1 MAERFAPI
9 WQPVG
14 TITIGANDN
23 GPQDVGDYELREGSD
38 SLFVRVT
45 QLGGDFPFRHA
56 YGILSWRNEDGNAL
70 GSCKA
75 YGKRE
80 AEVYKLGG
88 GLQPL
93 QREGTLTFDPRHY
106 NLSWIEAIGTN
117 WTLQFEAASGEAH
130 GGGGEGEAL
139 AAIAAALINPNAE
152 GVQFEDA
159 EGDLIR
165 VTF

>member
-1 MAERFAPI
+1 M
-9 WQPVG
+9 G
-14 TITIGANDN
+14 SLTITANDN
-23 GPQDVGDYELREGSD
+23 GPLDIGEFALAEGAD

-45 QLGGDFPFRHA
+45 QTAGDFPFRHA

-75 YGKRE
+75 YGKQE
-80 AEVYKLGG
+80 SEVYKLGG

-93 QREGTLTFDPRHY
+93 LREGTLTFDPRHY

-117 WTLQFEAASGEAH
+117 WSLTFEAASGDAH
-130 GGGGEGEAL
+130 GGGGEADAL
-139 AAIAAALINPNAE
+139 AAVALALINPDAE

-165 VTF
+165 VVF